1 MANINVAFGL
11 KPVGKHGSSP
21 STQGTSQYFIAS
33 DASAIFQGSP
43 VVAAALD
50 GAAAGTIAVGS
61 ATGDGQQLVG
71 VFAGCEFV
79 DATTGKLRFSNTWPG
94 SGSANTNFDI
104 KGFVY
109 DDPAQRFIIASDGTN
124 TDRAT
129 AKADIFKTAAMS
141 SGASGNTT
149 TGISSAQ
156 LDISTANETD
166 TSDALRILGIHE
178 DVTNADHSAAGI
190 SYIVQII
197 DHALSGNDAD
207 ATIS

>member
-1 MANINVAFGL
+1 MANANVAFGL
-11 KPVGKHGSSP
+11 KPVGMHGSSP
-21 STQGTSQYFIAS
+21 ATQGTSQYFIAS
-33 DASAIFQGSP
+33 NASAIFQGSP
-43 VVAAALD
+43 VKAELT
-50 GAAAGTIAVGS
+50 GGTIQIAS
-61 ATGDGQQLVG
+61 ATGNGDQLVG

-129 AKADIFKTAAMS
+129 AKADIFKTADLA

-149 TGISSAQ
+149 TGISSAV
-156 LDISTANETD
+156 LDISTAEDTD
-166 TSDALRILGIHE
+166 TSNVVMILGIHE
-178 DVTNADHSAAGI
+178 DVTNADHSAAGV
-190 SYIVQII
+190 SYIVKINN
-197 DHALSGNDAD
+197 HALSGSDAD
-207 ATIS
+207 ATAS

>member
-1 MANINVAFGL
+1 MANANVAFGF

-21 STQGTSQYFIAS
+21 ATQGTSQYFIAS

-43 VVAAALD
+43 VKAELT
-50 GAAAGTIAVGS
+50 GGTIQIAS
-61 ATGDGQQLVG
+61 ASGNGDQFVG

-79 DATTGKLRFSNTWPG
+79 DATTGKLKFSNTWPG

-109 DDPAQRFIIASDGTN
+109 DDPSQRFIIASDGTN

-129 AKADIFKTAAMS
+129 AKVDIFKTADIA

-149 TGISSAQ
+149 TGISSAV
-156 LDISTANETD
+156 LDISTAEDTD
-166 TSDALRILGIHE
+166 TSNVVMILGIHE
-178 DVTNADHSAAGI
+178 DVTNADHSAAGV
-190 SYIVQII
+190 SYIVKINN
-197 DHALSGNDAD
+197 HALNSSDAD
-207 ATIS
+207 ATAS

>member
-1 MANINVAFGL
+1 MANANVAFGF

-21 STQGTSQYFIAS
+21 ATQGTSQYFIAS

-43 VVAAALD
+43 VKAELT
-50 GAAAGTIAVGS
+50 GGTIQIAS
-61 ATGDGQQLVG
+61 ATGNGDQLVG

-109 DDPAQRFIIASDGTN
+109 DDPSQRFIIASDGTN

-129 AKADIFKTAAMS
+129 AKADIFGVFPLA
-141 SGASGNTT
+141 SGTSGNTT
-149 TGISSAQ
+149 TGISSAVI
-156 LDISTANETD
+156 DISEKAD
-166 TSDALRILGIHE
+166 TNPSLPLMVLGIHE
-178 DVTNADHSAAGI
+178 DVTNADHSAAGV
-190 SYIVQII
+190 SYIVKINN
-197 DHALSGNDAD
+197 HALNGADVDA
-207 ATIS
+207 AIS

>member
-1 MANINVAFGL
+1 MANANVAFGF

-21 STQGTSQYFIAS
+21 ATQGTSQYFIAS

-43 VVAAALD
+43 VKAELT
-50 GAAAGTIAVGS
+50 GGTIQIGS
-61 ATGDGQQLVG
+61 ATGNGDQLVG

-109 DDPAQRFIIASDGTN
+109 DDPSQRFIIASDGTN

-129 AKADIFKTAAMS
+129 AKADIF
-141 SGASGNTT
+141 GVFPLASGTSGYTT
-149 TGISSAQ
+149 TGISSAVI
-156 LDISTANETD
+156 DISEKAD
-166 TSDALRILGIHE
+166 TNPSLPLMVLGIHE
-178 DVTNADHSAAGI
+178 DVTNADHSAAGV
-190 SYIVQII
+190 SYIVKINN
-197 DHALSGNDAD
+197 HALNSSDVD
-207 ATIS
+207 ATAS